1 MAASHQAPPG
11 TRLHKIAKEK
21 RCRSREGPVPMSK
34 QERRDDGP
42 VTVFQRVGVE
52 ATVTIV
58 PQVSCGPLTI
68 TYMTGRVTPCP
79 DGSSRPEMQQ
89 SYQPFRVTVY
99 QELCV
104 AVPVTF
110 GAEAACTVD
119 KVLSGDAV
127 VEPSGGLPY
136 LPDSAAGSGQSSDS
150 SSGSSSDGSSDSSSD
165 SIPAASD
172 SDTPTAADQVQRAAL

>member
-1 MAASHQAPPG
+1 
-11 TRLHKIAKEK
+11 
-21 RCRSREGPVPMSK
+21 
-34 QERRDDGP
+34 
-42 VTVFQRVGVE
+42 
-52 ATVTIV
+52 
-58 PQVSCGPLTI
+58 
-68 TYMTGRVTPCP
+68 
-79 DGSSRPEMQQ
+79 MQQ

-119 KVLSGDAV
+119 KVLSGDAA

-150 SSGSSSDGSSDSSSD
+150 SSCSSSDGSSDSSSD

-172 SDTPTAADQVQRAAL
+172 SSTPAAADQVQRAAL